1 MKFYELQIGHKFTF
15 DGKIWGKEFIVIAK
29 DITSITIEQL
39 GTGETTTVHSKRKK
53 YTYEVSLMDNKEPLY
68 FDEIETELL
77 TKILQEAYWISAEKG
92 EPETNRT
99 AINALYKKI
108 KG

>member
-1 MKFYELQIGHKFTF
+1 MKFYELQIGQKFTF
-15 DGKIWGKEFIVIAK
+15 DGKLWRKEFIVVSKEPAN
-29 DITSITIEQL
+29 ITIDQL
-39 GTGETTTVHSKRKK
+39 GTGDTTVVHSKMKK
-53 YTYEVSLMDNKEPLY
+53 YTYEVSLMDSKPPLY